1 MNKEILQKID
11 NLVGIIYTPDQAGVE
26 QSFVCFIDEM
36 LKVMEEIIQQGKM
49 IEVDDDLINLQ
60 NAFTKKDYVLFTD
73 ILLYDIKP
81 KIEIMVE

>member
-36 LKVMEEIIQQGKM
+36 LKVMEEIIQQ
-49 IEVDDDLINLQ
+49 E
-60 NAFTKKDYVLFTD
+60 
-73 ILLYDIKP
+73 
-81 KIEIMVE
+81 E